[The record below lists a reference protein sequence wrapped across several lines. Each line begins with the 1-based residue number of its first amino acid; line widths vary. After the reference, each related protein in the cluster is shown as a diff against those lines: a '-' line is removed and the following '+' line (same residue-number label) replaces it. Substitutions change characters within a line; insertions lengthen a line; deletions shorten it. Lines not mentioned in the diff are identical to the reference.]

1 MIVAVGSDHR
11 GFAHKEAVRARLEAA
26 GHTVV
31 DCGCDGTGSAD
42 YPDHAFA
49 VGERVADGRADRGV
63 LICGSGIG
71 MSIAANKVRGV
82 RAALCWNE
90 EMAATTRRHNDSNVI
105 CFSGDHTPVELA
117 LRMLDAWLAA
127 EFEGGRHGR
136 RVDKIVAYE
145 NRHAGG
151 DPAAANRE

>member
-11 GFAHKEAVRARLEAA
+11 GFAIKQAVAAHLAAA

-31 DCGCDGTGSAD
+31 DCGCDGTGPAD

-49 VGERVADGRADRGV
+49 VGERVADGRADLGV

-71 MSIAANKVRGV
+71 VSIAANKVPGV

-90 EMAATTRRHNDSNVI
+90 SMAATTRRHNDSNVL
-105 CFSGDHTPVELA
+105 CFSGDQTAVEDA
-117 LRMLDAWLAA
+117 LRMLDRWLAA
-127 EFEGGRHGR
+127 SFEGGRHAR
-136 RVDKIVAYE
+136 RVEKIKAYE
-145 NRHAGG
+145 SSHRGG
-151 DPAAANRE
+151 EAAANGE